1 LHARSGWKLD
11 LHDGLNFS
19 EVLHN
24 VRALQVARLTETI
37 TLGGVTLCIADA
49 NESIALQAAHG
60 STELY
65 SHRLLRLT
73 ELVLVARR
81 AAARGALD
89 WTAVEAS
96 LAERESVRFAY
107 PMLAL
112 AERLAPGTV
121 DASLL
126 ARLRRASTPR
136 ALAITMGMTPT
147 APILDTRFSLRQRLM
162 WSSGVGGTTHRLW
175 RMLAPLEGADTRR
188 RLRTYRHRA
197 IRLLSLAL
205 RARPR
210 RSDRGDG

>member
-1 LHARSGWKLD
+1 MPGPTS
-11 LHDGLNFS
+11 
-19 EVLHN
+19 
-24 VRALQVARLTETI
+24 
-37 TLGGVTLCIADA
+37 
-49 NESIALQAAHG
+49 
-60 STELY
+60 
-65 SHRLLRLT
+65 LL
-73 ELVLVARR
+73 A
-81 AAARGALD
+81 ALD
-89 WTAVEAS
+89 EGPDAPLEELRRREDAWQATH
-96 LAERESVRFAY
+96 RESLRFAY

-121 DASLL
+121 DVALL

-162 WSSGVGGTTHRLW
+162 WSSGVGATTHRLW
-175 RMLAPLEGADTRR
+175 RMFVPLEGADTRR